1 MDQPYLKKWGF
12 IVFISMLST
21 IPPLATDM
29 YMPALP
35 QMVDVFNTTTTL
47 TSFTMTIFFVFMAIG
62 ILIFGPLSDKYGR
75 KRILIVSIST
85 TFIFSI
91 LCSLSP
97 TIEFLIVVRAIQALG
112 AGGMVTTATAL
123 IRDSFSGKEMTKVL
137 SITQSLG
144 FLAPMLAPLI
154 GAFILA
160 YFDWSKAFVALAIM
174 NAISLFVAFFLKET
188 LPVDKRTKD
197 GVLQSVFSTVTVL
210 KNKTFTG
217 YFLVGSILTAPFMA
231 YIAVASYVY
240 INGFGVSETTFS
252 IYFAITSAV
261 TVLGPLLY
269 MRFGQKSVRFNFI
282 AVFILI
288 VVSGTLIMT
297 VGKLSPVLFLLS
309 FVVFAIAATYF
320 RPMISTLILQS
331 QTTNIGAA
339 SAMMNFGFTLVGS
352 LAMFIGSQAWTSYVT
367 GIAMTI
373 FMFYSVALVI
383 LVISLKRKVISL

>member
-1 MDQPYLKKWGF
+1 MEQPYLKKWGF
-12 IVFISMLST
+12 VVFITMLST

-75 KRILIVSIST
+75 KPILLLSISIT
-85 TFIFSI
+85 LIASI

-97 TIEFLIVVRAIQALG
+97 TIEFLIAVRAIQALG

-123 IRDSFSGKEMTKVL
+123 IRDSFSGKEMGQVL
-137 SITQSLG
+137 SITQALG

-154 GAFILA
+154 GAVILM
-160 YFDWSKAFVALAIM
+160 YFDWSKTFLVLAVM
-174 NAISLFVAFFLKET
+174 NSISLIGALLLKET
-188 LPVDKRTKD
+188 LPKEKCSQN
-197 GVLQSVFSTVTVL
+197 GVARSIFGIVTVL

-217 YFLVGSILTAPFMA
+217 FFLVGSILTAPFMA

-240 INGFGVSETTFS
+240 INGFGVSETQFS

-261 TVLGPLLY
+261 AVVGPLLY
-269 MRFGQKSVRFNFI
+269 MRIGHKSVRLNFI
-282 AVFILI
+282 VIFVMIA
-288 VVSGTLIMT
+288 VSGVLLLTIGQLTPI
-297 VGKLSPVLFLLS
+297 LFLIS
-309 FVVFAIAATYF
+309 FVVFAMAATYF

-331 QTTNIGAA
+331 QSTNIGAA
-339 SAMMNFGFTLVGS
+339 SAMMNFGFTMVGS
-352 LAMFIGSQAWTSYVT
+352 IAMFIGSQAWSSYVT

-373 FMFYSVALVI
+373 FMFYAVALLI
-383 LVISLKRKVISL
+383 FIIALKRKVIQL